1 MADVRIIRMDTQR
14 ANDAW
19 EAHKALLL
27 HEAEH
32 PELSANPVWQCLRM
46 DAYETFCAAFE
57 AEG

>member
-19 EAHKALLL
+19 EAHRALVQC
-27 HEAEH
+27 EIAN
-32 PELSANPVWQCLRM
+32 PELSANPVWQLLRM